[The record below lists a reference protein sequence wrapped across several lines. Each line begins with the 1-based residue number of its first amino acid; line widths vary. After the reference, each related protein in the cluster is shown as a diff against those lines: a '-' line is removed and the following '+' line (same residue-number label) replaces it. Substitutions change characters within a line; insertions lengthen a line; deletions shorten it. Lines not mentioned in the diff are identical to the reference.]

1 MHARKQQDGE
11 LLLLGSVQQQP
22 TGRRIVGDA
31 TRRGGSRGGRVWQ
44 RSRRTRES
52 VVQARRRRS
61 PAPNVVKPVV
71 RARLEPCGAAPAER
85 SGRDPGGRAN
95 IYGGMDLIADLE
107 ARGLI
112 HDSTDREFLR
122 ARVAAIDEQGPVGI
136 YYGCDPTADSLHAG
150 NLVGLIMLRRFQLAG
165 HRAIALAGGATGM
178 IGDPSGR
185 SEERNLLDDATLDHN
200 VAAIKEQISRIVEL
214 DDPAR
219 GVLVDNRDWTQ
230 PVTLLEFLR
239 DVGKH
244 VTINQMLAR
253 ESVRK
258 RIESE
263 HGISFTE
270 FSYMLLQANDYLW
283 LHDHLDCEIQIG
295 GSDQWGNIIGGVDLI
310 RRKRHKAVHA
320 FAWPL
325 LLAADGSKLGKTTGA
340 RTWLDPAQTSPYQ
353 FRQHWLQIGDDEI
366 RAQLLT
372 FSLRPVEELEELLAA
387 HAAAP
392 HERAAQR
399 ALATE
404 MTELVHGTE
413 AGAGRRRGGRRAVRR
428 RPDDRLGGRPRRGR
442 PRGAVE
448 PPVAEPSSR
457 TWSACSS
464 RPNWRRRRAM
474 PGARSMARGT
484 GPTACRS
491 TPRPDLAGGR
501 AAARAVLAAPTRQE
515 VTPPHRG
522 FS

>member
-1 MHARKQQDGE
+1 
-11 LLLLGSVQQQP
+11 
-22 TGRRIVGDA
+22 
-31 TRRGGSRGGRVWQ
+31 
-44 RSRRTRES
+44 
-52 VVQARRRRS
+52 
-61 PAPNVVKPVV
+61 
-71 RARLEPCGAAPAER
+71 
-85 SGRDPGGRAN
+85 
-95 IYGGMDLIADLE
+95 MDLIADLE

-112 HDSTDREFLR
+112 HESTDRASLR
-122 ARVAAIDEQGPVGI
+122 ARLGASGEQGPVGV

-150 NLVGLIMLRRFQLAG
+150 NLIGLIMLRRFQVAG

-200 VAAIKEQISRIVEL
+200 VAAIKEQISRIVHL

-219 GVLVDNRDWTQ
+219 GVLVDNRDWTK

-244 VTINQMLAR
+244 VTVNQMLAR

-258 RIESE
+258 RIEGE
-263 HGISFTE
+263 YGISFTE

-283 LHDHLDCEIQIG
+283 LHDHLGCEVQIG

-310 RRKRHKAVHA
+310 RRKRQRAVHA

-340 RTWLDPAQTSPYQ
+340 RTWLDPAKTSPYQ
-353 FRQHWLQIGDDEI
+353 FRQHWLQIGDDEV

-372 FSLRPVEELEELLAA
+372 FSMRPVVELEQMLEA
-387 HAAAP
+387 HDAAP
-392 HERAAQR
+392 HERLAQR

-404 MTELVHGTE
+404 MTELVHGAE
-413 AGAGRRRGGRRAVRR
+413 AARAADEAAGVLFGGDPTTASEAALEAV
-428 RPDDRLGGRPRRGR
+428 
-442 PRGAVE
+442 AHEV
-448 PPVAEPSSR
+448 PSSR
-457 TWSACSS
+457 
-464 RPNWRRRRAM
+464 
-474 PGARSMARGT
+474 
-484 GPTACRS
+484 RS
-491 TPRPDLAGGR
+491 TAELAELVDLLVETGLATSKSDARRTLHGQGYTANGAPID
-501 AAARAVLAAPTRQE
+501 AAAGVTAIELLHGRYLLLRRGKKSHHLVE
-515 VTPPHRG
+515 V